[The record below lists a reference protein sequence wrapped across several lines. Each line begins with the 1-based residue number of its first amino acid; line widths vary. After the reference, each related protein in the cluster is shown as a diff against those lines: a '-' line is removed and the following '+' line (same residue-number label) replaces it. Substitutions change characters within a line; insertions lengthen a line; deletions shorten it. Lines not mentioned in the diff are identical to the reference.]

1 MSELLQFIIVIAF
14 GGLCFGC
21 GYLVAFIVTRTLVR
35 TLALKFRIGF
45 IRSRAALDVGLAS
58 VSPELDHF
66 FLAKRR
72 AGDPWPSGDRAI
84 ELAGRWH
91 QHPA

>member
-1 MSELLQFIIVIAF
+1 MDGNPGVRGQSDQ
-14 GGLCFGC
+14 
-21 GYLVAFIVTRTLVR
+21 RSLVR

-45 IRSRAALDVGLAS
+45 IRSRAARDVGLAS

-84 ELAGRWH
+84 ELAGRWQ